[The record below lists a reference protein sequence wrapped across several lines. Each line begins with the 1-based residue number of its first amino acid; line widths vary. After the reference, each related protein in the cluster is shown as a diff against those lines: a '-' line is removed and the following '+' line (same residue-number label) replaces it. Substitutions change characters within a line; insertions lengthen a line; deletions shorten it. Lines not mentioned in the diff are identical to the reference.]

1 MSKQK
6 YLQVSPGEVGR
17 YVLLPGDPARCDTIA
32 AHFDEPVQV
41 AYNREFKTITGTL
54 LGEKVSVVS
63 TGVGNPS
70 AAIAIEELHRCG
82 VTTYIRVGTS
92 GGMQPETLPGDLAI
106 MKGSIRDE
114 GTTKHYLPV
123 EFPAVAHLDVV
134 LALREAAQ
142 ALEYRYHVGIS
153 HSKDSYFGQV
163 EPERM
168 PVSAYLQE
176 RWKAWVIGGAICAEM
191 ESATLMT
198 LGAIYGLRTGSIALI
213 AINNNQPEWGVITN
227 VEPMIAT
234 AILAIKNLIKQD
246 RKTGKDN
253 LDA

>member
-1 MSKQK
+1 MTKQK
-6 YLQVSPGEVGR
+6 HLQVSPGDVGR
-17 YVLLPGDPARCDTIA
+17 YVLLPGDPARCDKIA
-32 AHFDEPVQV
+32 AHFDDPVQM

-70 AAIAIEELHRCG
+70 AAIAIEELHKCG

-92 GGMQPETLPGDLAI
+92 GGMQPETMPGDLAI
-106 MKGSIRDE
+106 MKASIRDE
-114 GTTKHYLPV
+114 GTTKHYMPV

-134 LALREAAQ
+134 LALREAAKT
-142 ALEYRYHVGIS
+142 LGYRYHVGIS

-168 PVSAYLQE
+168 PIAHYLQE
-176 RWKAWVIGGAICAEM
+176 RWNAWVQGGTIAAEM

-213 AINNNQPEWGVITN
+213 AINNDRPELGVISD
-227 VEPMIAT
+227 VEPMIST
-234 AILAIKNLIKQD
+234 AILAIKTLIRDD
-246 RKTGKDN
+246 RKTKKES
-253 LDA
+253 